1 MKFSALA
8 IIATLIATPALA
20 NKLHQEQPTASEV
33 KAWEADQAKIKKQE
47 AKKKKQ
53 QKHKKASAAAS
64 TESKKDIG
72 RREDTSK

>member
-47 AKKKKQ
+47 AKKKP
-53 QKHKKASAAAS
+53 KHKKASAAAS
-64 TESKKDIG
+64 TQSKKDIG

>member
-47 AKKKKQ
+47 AKKKKE
-53 QKHKKASAAAS
+53 QKHKKASAAS
-64 TESKKDIG
+64 TESKKNIG

>member
-47 AKKKKQ
+47 AKKKKH
-53 QKHKKASAAAS
+53 QKHKQASSAAS
-64 TESKKDIG
+64 TQSKKNIG
-72 RREDTSK
+72 KREDSSK